1 MSAPKTQTQ
10 DMMDGQGA
18 LFLGTH
24 RYMLIRS
31 DAFMGMFARLPY
43 DERITAFGA
52 IAASVRENGAKSA
65 ASYAGMGMEQAEKL
79 TQTIMETAPKL
90 GWGQWELC
98 YDINGLELSVHN
110 SPFVAGFGLSD
121 HPVCAPI
128 CGMLEAVCT
137 QIFGKSG
144 TAVETR
150 CASQIGERQRATA
163 ACHFRVDAKIDA

>member
-1 MSAPKTQTQ
+1 MSGPTNQTQ

-18 LFLGTH
+18 LFLGAH
-24 RYMLIRS
+24 RYMLIRP
-31 DAFMGMFARLPY
+31 DALMGLFVRLRS
-43 DERITAFGA
+43 DERITAFSA

-79 TQTIMETAPKL
+79 TQTIMETAPQL
-90 GWGQWELC
+90 GWGQWELS

-121 HPVCAPI
+121 NPVCAPI

-150 CASQIGERQRATA
+150 CASQSSDGQRAA
-163 ACHFRVDAKIDA
+163 VACQFRVDA

>member
-1 MSAPKTQTQ
+1 MSVPKSKIE

-18 LFLGTH
+18 LFLRTH
-24 RYMLIRS
+24 RYMLIRP
-31 DAFMGMFARLPY
+31 DAFMGLFARLPY
-43 DERITAFGA
+43 DERIAAFGA

-65 ASYAGMGMEQAEKL
+65 ASYAGRGMEQAEKL
-79 TQTIMETAPKL
+79 TQTVMETAPQL
-90 GWGQWELC
+90 GWGQWKLS
-98 YDINGLELSVHN
+98 YDTNGLDLSVNN

-137 QIFGKSG
+137 QIFDKSG
-144 TAVETR
+144 TAIETR
-150 CASQIGERQRATA
+150 CVSQIGVGQRAAA

>member
-1 MSAPKTQTQ
+1 MSTPKTQTQ

-24 RYMLIRS
+24 RYMLIRP
-31 DAFMGMFARLPY
+31 DAFMGLFARLPS

-79 TQTIMETAPKL
+79 TQIIMETAPQL
-90 GWGQWELC
+90 GWGQWELS
-98 YDINGLELSVHN
+98 YDVNGLELNVHN

-150 CASQIGERQRATA
+150 CASQIGERQRAAA
-163 ACHFRVDAKIDA
+163 ACHFRVDAKIEV